1 MTANPQ
7 QDGAS
12 LLAIDV
18 GEIHTRA
25 ALFDVVEG
33 RYRFLAFGSAP
44 TTVAAP
50 YHHVGEGIRKALGQ
64 LEEITGRTLVG
75 MDERLVMPERQDGSG
90 VDTFVA
96 TMSAG
101 PPLKVLGVG
110 LLDDVSLEGVKRLTT
125 TISARLVE
133 ALSLNDRRKPEGR
146 LDTILGTRPD
156 VIIIAGGTEEGA
168 SYSVLRLVDAVG
180 LACSLIPKERR
191 PDVLY
196 AGNGKLVDEVKTKLK
211 AVTNL
216 YIAPNL
222 LPDLDT
228 EQIAPARTRLADI
241 FRSVRGRQIQG
252 VKELDAWAGKRLT
265 PTSSAFGRVI
275 QFLSKVYDPTKG
287 VLGVDVGASA
297 TTIAAAFAGD
307 LALGVYPQFGLG
319 RGLPEL
325 LKSVPASQIARW
337 LPVEVSEDYLT
348 DYIYNKSI
356 HPGSIPVTPED
367 LAIELALTRQV
378 IRSSLALAAADFP
391 KSVHSSAEGQW
402 PMFEPILAAGSTLT
416 QAPSPGHS
424 LLTLLDALQ
433 PVGVTTLVLDQ
444 SNLTAPLGAAARL
457 NPVLV
462 VQVLESSAFLSLA
475 TVISPAAHVRLGTP
489 ILRLRVTYESG
500 DETSFEIKQGSLEAL
515 PLPMGESA
523 RLRLQPLHR
532 ADVGMG
538 GPGRGGSV
546 RVVGGVLGVVID
558 ARGRPLRLPD
568 DAGRRRDLY
577 KKWLWTLGGG

>member
-265 PTSSAFGRVI
+265 PTSTAFGRVI

-319 RGLPEL
+319 RGF
-325 LKSVPASQIARW
+325 
-337 LPVEVSEDYLT
+337 T
-348 DYIYNKSI
+348 
-356 HPGSIPVTPED
+356 
-367 LAIELALTRQV
+367 
-378 IRSSLALAAADFP
+378 
-391 KSVHSSAEGQW
+391 
-402 PMFEPILAAGSTLT
+402 
-416 QAPSPGHS
+416 
-424 LLTLLDALQ
+424 
-433 PVGVTTLVLDQ
+433 
-444 SNLTAPLGAAARL
+444 
-457 NPVLV
+457 
-462 VQVLESSAFLSLA
+462 
-475 TVISPAAHVRLGTP
+475 
-489 ILRLRVTYESG
+489 
-500 DETSFEIKQGSLEAL
+500 
-515 PLPMGESA
+515 
-523 RLRLQPLHR
+523 
-532 ADVGMG
+532 
-538 GPGRGGSV
+538 
-546 RVVGGVLGVVID
+546 
-558 ARGRPLRLPD
+558 
-568 DAGRRRDLY
+568 
-577 KKWLWTLGGG
+577 

>member
-228 EQIAPARTRLADI
+228 E
-241 FRSVRGRQIQG
+241 
-252 VKELDAWAGKRLT
+252 
-265 PTSSAFGRVI
+265 
-275 QFLSKVYDPTKG
+275 
-287 VLGVDVGASA
+287 
-297 TTIAAAFAGD
+297 
-307 LALGVYPQFGLG
+307 
-319 RGLPEL
+319 
-325 LKSVPASQIARW
+325 
-337 LPVEVSEDYLT
+337 
-348 DYIYNKSI
+348 
-356 HPGSIPVTPED
+356 
-367 LAIELALTRQV
+367 
-378 IRSSLALAAADFP
+378 
-391 KSVHSSAEGQW
+391 
-402 PMFEPILAAGSTLT
+402 
-416 QAPSPGHS
+416 
-424 LLTLLDALQ
+424 
-433 PVGVTTLVLDQ
+433 
-444 SNLTAPLGAAARL
+444 
-457 NPVLV
+457 
-462 VQVLESSAFLSLA
+462 
-475 TVISPAAHVRLGTP
+475 
-489 ILRLRVTYESG
+489 
-500 DETSFEIKQGSLEAL
+500 
-515 PLPMGESA
+515 
-523 RLRLQPLHR
+523 
-532 ADVGMG
+532 
-538 GPGRGGSV
+538 
-546 RVVGGVLGVVID
+546 
-558 ARGRPLRLPD
+558 
-568 DAGRRRDLY
+568 
-577 KKWLWTLGGG
+577 

>member
-1 MTANPQ
+1 MSANSH

-25 ALFDVVEG
+25 VLFDVVEG

-44 TTVAAP
+44 TTAAAP
-50 YHHVGEGIRKALGQ
+50 YHHIGEGIRKALDQ
-64 LEEITGRTLVG
+64 LEEITGRKLVG
-75 MDERLVMPERQDGSG
+75 IDERLVMPERQDGSG

-110 LLDDVSLEGVKRLTT
+110 LLEDVSLESVKQLAT
-125 TISARLVE
+125 TISARVVE
-133 ALSLNDRRKPEGR
+133 TLSLNDRRKPEGR
-146 LDTILGTRPD
+146 LDTILATRPD
-156 VIIIAGGTEEGA
+156 IIIIAGGTEEGA
-168 SYSVLRLVDAVG
+168 TYSVLRLVEAVG
-180 LACSLIPKERR
+180 LACSMFPKEQR

-196 AGNGKLVDEVKTKLK
+196 AGNSKLADEVKTKLK

-216 YIAPNL
+216 YISPNL
-222 LPDLDT
+222 QPDLDI
-228 EQIAPARTRLADI
+228 EQIAPARTRIADI
-241 FRSVRGRQIQG
+241 YRSVRGRQILG
-252 VKELDAWAGKRLT
+252 VKELDSWTGKRLT
-265 PTSSAFGRVI
+265 PTPTAFGRII

-287 VLGVDVGASA
+287 VLGVDVGAST
-297 TTIAAAFAGD
+297 TTIAAAFAGN
-307 LALGVYPQFGLG
+307 LTLGVFPQFGLG

-325 LKSVPASQIARW
+325 LKSISVSQIARW
-337 LPVEVSEDYLT
+337 LPVEVSENYLT

-367 LAIELALTRQV
+367 LAIELALARQV
-378 IRSSLALAAADFP
+378 IRSGLALTSTNFP
-391 KSVHSSAEGQW
+391 KSTRRSGESQW
-402 PMFEPILAAGSTLT
+402 SMFEPILAAGSVLT
-416 QAPSPGHS
+416 HAPTPGHS
-424 LLTLLDALQ
+424 LLTLLDSLQ
-433 PVGVTTLVLDQ
+433 PVGVTTMVLDQ
-444 SNLTAPLGAAARL
+444 SNLTAPLGAVARL

-475 TVISPAAHVRLGTP
+475 TVISPAANARPGTP

-500 DETSFEIKQGSLEAL
+500 DETSFEIKQGTLEAL
-515 PLPMGESA
+515 PLPMGQSA

-532 ADVGMG
+532 ADIGMG

-558 ARGRPLRLPD
+558 ARGRPLRLPEE
-568 DAGRRRDLY
+568 AGRRRDLY